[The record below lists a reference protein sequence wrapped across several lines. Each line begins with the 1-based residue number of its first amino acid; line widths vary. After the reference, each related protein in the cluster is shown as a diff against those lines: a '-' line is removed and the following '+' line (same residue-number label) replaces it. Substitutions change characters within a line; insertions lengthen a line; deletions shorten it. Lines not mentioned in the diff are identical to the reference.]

1 MASARAC
8 QPTRFAWQRAASW
21 GGANAAANQAAREAG
36 QALVEHLLSLY
47 ARGKFTAKDL
57 CITCYHAHH
66 AGARGDVVLYAMN

>member
-1 MASARAC
+1 MASARAF

-21 GGANAAANQAAREAG
+21 GANAAANQAAREAG
-36 QALVEHLLSLY
+36 HELVEHLLSLY

-66 AGARGDVVLYAMN
+66 AGARGDVVLCAT